1 MPSLLVGRSKRLNG
15 VSDIETG
22 VQVHQ
27 ATERKRVQRLM
38 FEIVIRVGSFSYFSY
53 GGSFKLRLA
62 GNLLTYSASDLT
74 AEGSF
79 VDCRLP
85 QTLLGHSSL
94 LDGTRCFFG
103 SKMKRKINFPFA
115 FCSLIR
121 TFAAKFLIHIQKR
134 AR

>member
-1 MPSLLVGRSKRLNG
+1 
-15 VSDIETG
+15 
-22 VQVHQ
+22 
-27 ATERKRVQRLM
+27 M
-38 FEIVIRVGSFSYFSY
+38 FEIVIRVGNFSYFSY

-85 QTLLGHSSL
+85 QTRLGHSSL